1 MKLAR
6 RDWADIA
13 TLAFGTTTTMWAL
26 GYLTHLPGI
35 ATPSPAVFFL
45 LMTALLAGGIC
56 VGRWSDRGWRGGFQV
71 GLFVGLLNLLIIGAA
86 IGKEFRDGTLPNPAL
101 WVIGSIGLS
110 ILLMTIGAATGTVLR
125 QSNRVPAGIQPGEP
139 IPTTSAAP
147 TDFLNP
153 WPSRFAM
160 VASAATLFLISVGG
174 TVTGF
179 KAGLAVPDWPN
190 SYGYN
195 MFLLPLSKMTGGI
208 YFEHSHRLFGS
219 LVGLTT
225 VALASYLQLRAP
237 RPWLKWIG
245 WLAVVL
251 VIVQGIMG
259 GLRVTGTFTLTTD
272 RSLLSPSTLLAVVH
286 GVFAQLFLAT
296 LVSLMI
302 MLRPAWLNA
311 APPEIHTRAGA
322 DRVLGFLSVGLVL
335 TQSIMGALYRHF
347 EWGLHLHLTVAVIVL
362 AVAGTFGMRCWG
374 TYKNNRLA
382 ATGALLVYFL
392 GVQLALGFAALAL
405 RLLDTSDSEALHYAR
420 VIGTTLHQT
429 FGAVVLAATWAL
441 VIWLLRATRPIA
453 ASSHSP
459 SPTPKPLENITQ

>member
-6 RDWADIA
+6 RDWADVA
-13 TLAFGTTTTMWAL
+13 TFVFGTTTTMWAL

-35 ATPSPAVFFL
+35 ATPSQAVFFL
-45 LMTALLAGGIC
+45 LMATLLGGGFC
-56 VGRWSDRGWRGGFQV
+56 VGRWSDRGWRGGLQS

-86 IGKEFRDGTLPNPAL
+86 LGKEFRDGTLPNPTL
-101 WVIGSIGLS
+101 WVTGSIALS
-110 ILLMTIGAATGTVLR
+110 IFLMTIGAAFGSSLR
-125 QSNRVPAGIQPGEP
+125 RTNRVPAGLQQGEP
-139 IPTTSAAP
+139 IPTTSASP
-147 TDFLNP
+147 TDFFNP
-153 WPSRFAM
+153 WPSRFAL
-160 VASAATLFLISVGG
+160 VAAAATLFLISVGG
-174 TVTGF
+174 TVTGY

-225 VALASYLQLRAP
+225 VVLAVYLQLRAP

-245 WLAVVL
+245 WLAVAL
-251 VIVQGIMG
+251 VVVQGIMG

-302 MLRPAWLNA
+302 MLRPAWLNTSA
-311 APPEIHTRAGA
+311 PEIHARAST
-322 DRVLGFLSVGLVL
+322 DRVLGFLSFGLVL

-362 AVAGTFGMRCWG
+362 AVAGAFGMRCWG

-382 ATGALLVYFL
+382 STGAMLVYFL

-405 RLLDTSDSEALHYAR
+405 RLLDTNDGEALHHAR

-429 FGAVVLAATWAL
+429 FGAVVLATTWAL
-441 VIWLLRATRPIA
+441 LVWLLHATRPVPA
-453 ASSHSP
+453 
-459 SPTPKPLENITQ
+459 PTQATATSPKPS